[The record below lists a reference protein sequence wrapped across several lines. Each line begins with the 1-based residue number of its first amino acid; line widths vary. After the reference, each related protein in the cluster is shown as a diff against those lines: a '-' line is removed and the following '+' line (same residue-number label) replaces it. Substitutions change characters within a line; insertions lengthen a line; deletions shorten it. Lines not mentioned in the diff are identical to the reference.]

1 MTTSWS
7 CHDDPVT
14 ARGPARPTKADV
26 ARLAKVSPATV
37 TYVLN
42 DVAGQTI
49 SAQTRAAVHAAAK
62 ELGYRPNLAARN
74 LARGRSGVML
84 YVVPRIS
91 LGDLLIEVGSRLT
104 TALASHGVVLSLQFE
119 TEDGRNVADAIAD
132 LNPIAVTSV
141 FPLSGAALEAATTAR
156 IPQIHLGSAQLHA
169 MGALHLTIGELRVDH
184 LVERGHRQLAFAFS
198 DVEQVRPLGEYW
210 LEGVRAAVAGRGLPE
225 VVTGTV
231 AVDGSDAA
239 DVVTRWREAGVTA
252 VCADS
257 DQTAMVVLHGIRL
270 AGLRCPEDLAVMGV
284 DARPLGAVSAPP
296 LTSVG
301 FDAETIVD
309 VSVAAMLAEVGY
321 PSGTEPSSQNVAH
334 LIQRSST

>member
-1 MTTSWS
+1 MG
-7 CHDDPVT
+7 V
-14 ARGPARPTKADV
+14 RGAARPTKADV

-42 DVAGQTI
+42 DVEGQTI

-74 LARGRSGVML
+74 LARGGSGVML

-104 TALASHGVVLSLQFE
+104 GALARHGVVLSLQFE
-119 TEDGRNVADAIAD
+119 TEDGRNVVDAIAD

-141 FPLSGAALEAATTAR
+141 FPLTGAALEAVTTAG

-169 MGALHLTIGELRVDH
+169 MGALHLTIGEMRVEH
-184 LVERGHRQLAFAFS
+184 LISRGHRRLAFAFS
-198 DVEQVRPLGEYW
+198 DVEQLRPLGEYW
-210 LEGVRAAVAGRGLPE
+210 LEGLRVAVAAHGLPDIT
-225 VVTGTV
+225 TGTV
-231 AVDGSDAA
+231 ATDGTDAA
-239 DVVTRWREAGVTA
+239 EVVRALVGAGVTA
-252 VCADS
+252 VCAES
-257 DQTAMVVLHGIRL
+257 DETAMVVLHGIRH

-309 VSVAAMLAEVGY
+309 VSVAAMMRELGY
-321 PSGTEPSSQNVAH
+321 PSVHEPSSANVAR
-334 LIQRSST
+334 LIQRAST